1 MSDQHPFPSCRLPS
15 DLFFLPVLN
24 DSIPLSFAHC
34 RPNKFS
40 SNTLG
45 PSGSTL
51 GLAPSEHLSQL
62 GTVSILKQLLE
73 KGAIKRPVFSLMLIN
88 SHEGVLSLGGTAADA
103 VDMVVSQT
111 KDQLDRL
118 GDLEQAKNAPSKE
131 EKIPLVRRSKGN
143 KGVLTREANWEDGWA
158 WSQVQGADGWW
169 QILMQSVW
177 VDGSTVLKNQ
187 AVVVDVS
194 GKSALSLSSLA
205 NWITVGQQ
213 PLHTCPTAGS
223 KGLLCRHFGFLPFA
237 TSSLKLLRIPM
248 PQPTKDCF
256 RIRG

>member
-24 DSIPLSFAHC
+24 TSIPLSFAHC

-62 GTVSILKQLLE
+62 GTVSILQQLLE

-88 SHEGVLSLGGTAADA
+88 SHDGVLSLGGTAARA

-118 GDLEQAKNAPSKE
+118 GNLEHTKDAPVKE
-131 EKIPLVRRSKGN
+131 EKIPLARRSRGN
-143 KGVLTREANWEDGWA
+143 KEVLTRESNWDGGWA

-177 VDGSTVLKNQ
+177 VDGSTVLRNQ

-194 GKSALSLSSLA
+194 GDATIASSSPA
-205 NWITVGQQ
+205 KWTTVGQQ
-213 PLHTCPTAGS
+213 PLHTCSTAGS
-223 KGLLCRHFGFLPFA
+223 KSLLCRHLGFLLFA
-237 TSSLKLLRIPM
+237 TSSLQLLRIPL
-248 PQPTKDCF
+248 PQPTKDCL
-256 RIRG
+256 